1 MAIVGALL
9 TGSFGDKGLPITR
22 PQDNRG
28 NMQRSGNATATKKLL
43 VCAPSNAAVDEL
55 VMRFKQGI
63 KTAEGSPQTLSVIRL
78 GRSDAI
84 NTNVLD
90 VTLEELVNAKLNVAN
105 GKKNGGGDEIHKF
118 MMEHKSTSDQLHTLR
133 TVVDGLKASGKPVSA
148 EQDREF
154 EVLKRKKQQ
163 LGYQID
169 AARDNGDT
177 AARDAEMNR
186 RRVQQEILDGA
197 HVICATLSGSGHE
210 MFQSLNIEF
219 ETVIIDEA
227 AQSIEL
233 SALIPLK
240 YGCSKCIL
248 VGDPKQLPPTVLS
261 REAAR
266 FQYEQSLFVRMQAN
280 SPNDVHLLDI
290 QYRMHPEISLFPSN
304 AFYDAKLL
312 DGPGMAKL
320 RARPWHQSKI
330 LGPYRFFDVQ
340 GTQQSA
346 PHGHS
351 LINSAEIEVALKLFE
366 RLITDCK
373 GFEFTGKIGI
383 ITPYK
388 SQLRELRSRFAQ
400 RYGDSVL
407 TTVEFN
413 TTDAFQGRESEVII
427 FSCVRASF
435 SGGIGFLSDIRRMN
449 VGITRAKSS
458 LWVLGNSQSLM
469 RGEFWGR
476 LIEDAKTRDRYTSGD
491 LVGLLKKPLLRL
503 DWTVPVGKKDSPVT
517 SATSSG
523 VDHDIEMIDAPS
535 SSVSTAARRRSSAV
549 AESPV
554 GGGFTTISR
563 RGSGAAE
570 SSMDGRLFDGTA
582 VMPSKPAG
590 GANGLNPLGNCQKC
604 GSFAHFT
611 SRCDNAEAQNR
622 CYRCGGSDHV
632 KASCARDRC
641 LICGAF
647 DHTQKT
653 CSSTAPLSKKEK
665 ERLTKIEADHKNLL
679 QRLPEIQRKRQMG
692 SHGMQVPIVR
702 TTVDTP
708 PPGIIGPKSLGR
720 TQHIGEKRKRER
732 SPPLDA
738 PKGLK
743 SASRPSRP
751 NQQDAPTR
759 PSDGSQKLSRL
770 PNGSHS
776 RNKYGTSPHS
786 DLPPRPS
793 SNGSSK
799 APNLPPR
806 PANDAPSSTRPNI
819 VATAELR
826 QVDRIND
833 RSRDLNG
840 ASGVVRDSGQSA
852 RPGNCSN
859 QVIKAGEGPKEVPAT
874 RPPLPQQ
881 TAVRPPKKK
890 RDADPF
896 IRPKKRL

>member
-9 TGSFGDKGLPITR
+9 TGHFGDKGVPIAR
-22 PQDNRG
+22 PRDHHGRAP
-28 NMQRSGNATATKKLL
+28 RSGNEAAAKKLL

-63 KTAEGSPQTLSVIRL
+63 KTADGNPQTISVIRL

-84 NTNVLD
+84 NVNVLD
-90 VTLEELVNAKLNVAN
+90 VTLEELVNAKLNMAN
-105 GKKNGGGDEIHKF
+105 GNQNATGDAIRKI
-118 MMEHKSTSDQLHTLR
+118 MTEHKSTSDQLHTLR
-133 TVVDGLKASGKPVSA
+133 TVVDGLKASGKPVLA

-163 LGYQID
+163 LSNQID
-169 AARDNGDT
+169 VARDSGDM
-177 AARDAEMNR
+177 AARDAEMSR

-197 HVICATLSGSGHE
+197 HVMCATLSGSGHE
-210 MFQSLNIEF
+210 MFQNLNIEF

-280 SPNDVHLLDI
+280 SPGDVHLLNT

-312 DGPGMAKL
+312 DGPGIAKL
-320 RARPWHQSKI
+320 RTRPWHQSKV

-340 GTQQSA
+340 GTHQSA
-346 PHGHS
+346 PRGHS
-351 LINSAEIEVALKLFE
+351 LINIAEIEVALKLFE
-366 RLITDCK
+366 RLTTDCK
-373 GFEFTGKIGI
+373 GYDFKGKVGI

-400 RYGDSVL
+400 KYGDSVL
-407 TTVEFN
+407 TLVEFN

-476 LIEDAKTRDRYTSGD
+476 LIQDAKARDRYTGGD
-491 LVGLLKKPLLRL
+491 LVGLLRRPLVHL
-503 DWTVPVGKKDSPVT
+503 DSTVPATEKDSLAT
-517 SATSSG
+517 NATSSG
-523 VDHDIEMIDAPS
+523 VDHDIEMIDAPAPS
-535 SSVSTAARRRSSAV
+535 AFALPRRPSSAV
-549 AESPV
+549 TGSSIVGTSATTSRRNSVVTESP
-554 GGGFTTISR
+554 F
-563 RGSGAAE
+563 
-570 SSMDGRLFDGTA
+570 DGRTLDDVAMT
-582 VMPSKPAG
+582 PSSPAG
-590 GANGLNPLGNCQKC
+590 GANGLNPLENCQRC

-611 SRCDNAEAQNR
+611 HRCDNPHAKNMR
-622 CYRCGGSDHV
+622 STKCYRCGGADHV
-632 KASCARDRC
+632 KASCTRDRC

-647 DHTQKT
+647 DHTQET

-665 ERLTKIEADHKNLL
+665 ERLVKIETDHKSLL

-692 SHGMQVPIVR
+692 LHGMQVPVIR
-702 TTVDTP
+702 TAAEP
-708 PPGIIGPKSLGR
+708 PAALGR
-720 TQHIGEKRKRER
+720 VQHVGEKRKRER
-732 SPPLDA
+732 SPPLEARNRPESFGGPYRPSEPDA
-738 PKGLK
+738 PPRQLNGN
-743 SASRPSRP
+743 SP
-751 NQQDAPTR
+751 
-759 PSDGSQKLSRL
+759 LSGL
-770 PNGSHS
+770 PNGRQSA
-776 RNKYGTSPHS
+776 NQAGTSSPTA
-786 DLPPRPS
+786 LPPRPFAAPM
-793 SNGSSK
+793 K
-799 APNLPPR
+799 TPNLPSG
-806 PANDAPSSTRPNI
+806 PANNTPGSTAGNSI
-819 VATAELR
+819 SATAGPR
-826 QVDRIND
+826 QIGSTSD
-833 RSRDLNG
+833 RSMNLNVAAG
-840 ASGVVRDSGQSA
+840 EVRDSGESF
-852 RPGNCSN
+852 RPPNGPV
-859 QVIKAGEGPKEVPAT
+859 QVISAEEGPKEAPRP
-874 RPPLPQQ
+874 RPPPPQQ
-881 TAVRPPKKK
+881 NIVRAPKKK

-896 IRPKKRL
+896 IRPKKRP

>member
-9 TGSFGDKGLPITR
+9 TGHFGDKGVSIAR
-22 PQDNRG
+22 PRDHHG
-28 NMQRSGNATATKKLL
+28 KAPRSGNEAAAKKLL

-63 KTAEGSPQTLSVIRL
+63 KTADGNPQTISVIRL

-84 NTNVLD
+84 NVNVLD

-105 GKKNGGGDEIHKF
+105 GNQNGTGDEIRKI
-118 MMEHKSTSDQLHTLR
+118 MTEHKSTSDQLHTLR

-163 LGYQID
+163 LSNQID
-169 AARDNGDT
+169 VARDSGDM
-177 AARDAEMNR
+177 AARDAEMSR

-197 HVICATLSGSGHE
+197 HVMCATLSGSGHE
-210 MFQSLNIEF
+210 MFQNLNIEF

-280 SPNDVHLLDI
+280 SPDDVHLLNT

-312 DGPGMAKL
+312 DGPGIARL
-320 RARPWHQSKI
+320 RTRPWHQSKV

-351 LINSAEIEVALKLFE
+351 LINVAEVEVALKLFE
-366 RLITDCK
+366 RLTTDCK
-373 GFEFTGKIGI
+373 GYDFKGKVGI

-400 RYGDSVL
+400 KYGDSVL
-407 TTVEFN
+407 ALVEFN

-476 LIEDAKTRDRYTSGD
+476 LIQDAKARDRYTGGD
-491 LVGLLKKPLLRL
+491 LVGLLRRPLVHL
-503 DWTVPVGKKDSPVT
+503 DSTVPATEQDS
-517 SATSSG
+517 SATNATFSG
-523 VDHDIEMIDAPS
+523 VDHDIEMIDAPAPS
-535 SSVSTAARRRSSAV
+535 AFALPKRRSSAV
-549 AESPV
+549 TGSSIV
-554 GGGFTTISR
+554 GTSATTSR
-563 RGSGAAE
+563 RNSVVTE
-570 SSMDGRLFDGTA
+570 SSVDGRTLDDIAMTL
-582 VMPSKPAG
+582 SSPAG
-590 GANGLNPLGNCQKC
+590 GANGLNPLENCQRC

-611 SRCDNAEAQNR
+611 HRCDNPHAKNMR
-622 CYRCGGSDHV
+622 STTCYRCGGADHV
-632 KASCARDRC
+632 KASCTRDRC

-647 DHTQKT
+647 DHTQET

-665 ERLTKIEADHKNLL
+665 ERLAKIEKDHKTLL

-692 SHGMQVPIVR
+692 LHGMQVPVIR
-702 TTVDTP
+702 TTAEP
-708 PPGIIGPKSLGR
+708 PAALGR
-720 TQHIGEKRKRER
+720 VQHVGEKRKRER
-732 SPPLDA
+732 SPPLEA
-738 PKGLK
+738 R
-743 SASRPSRP
+743 SRPESTGGP
-751 NQQDAPTR
+751 YR
-759 PSDGSQKLSRL
+759 PSDLDAPLRGLNGNSPLSGL
-770 PNGSHS
+770 PHGRHS
-776 RNKYGTSPHS
+776 ANQAGTSPPTA
-786 DLPPRPS
+786 LPPRPF
-793 SNGSSK
+793 
-799 APNLPPR
+799 AAPMTTPNLPSG
-806 PANDAPSSTRPNI
+806 PANNTPGSTARNRI
-819 VATAELR
+819 SATAGPR
-826 QVDRIND
+826 QIDSTSD
-833 RSRDLNG
+833 RSGNLNVAAG
-840 ASGVVRDSGQSA
+840 EVRVSGESF
-852 RPGNCSN
+852 RPQHGPV
-859 QVIKAGEGPKEVPAT
+859 QVITAEEGPKGAPRP
-874 RPPLPQQ
+874 RPPPPQQ
-881 TAVRPPKKK
+881 NIVRPPKKK

-896 IRPKKRL
+896 IRPKKRP

>member
-9 TGSFGDKGLPITR
+9 TGNFGDKGVPIAR
-22 PQDNRG
+22 PQDNSG
-28 NMQRSGNATATKKLL
+28 NTPRSGNRAASKKLL

-63 KTAEGSPQTLSVIRL
+63 KTAEGNPQTISMIRL

-84 NTNVLD
+84 NANVLD
-90 VTLEELVNAKLNVAN
+90 VTLEELVNAKLNIAS
-105 GKKNGGGDEIHKF
+105 GKKKSTGDEIHKI
-118 MMEHKSTSDQLHTLR
+118 MTAHKSTSDQLHNLR
-133 TVVDGLKASGKPVSA
+133 TVVDGLKASGKPVSP

-163 LGYQID
+163 LSNEID
-169 AARDNGDT
+169 AARDSGDT
-177 AARDAEMNR
+177 AARDAEMSR

-197 HVICATLSGSGHE
+197 HVMCATLSGSGHE
-210 MFQSLNIEF
+210 MFQGLNIEF

-280 SPNDVHLLDI
+280 SPNDVHLLDT

-304 AFYDAKLL
+304 TFYDAKLL
-312 DGPGMAKL
+312 DGPGIAKL
-320 RARPWHQSKI
+320 RTRPWHQSEI

-346 PHGHS
+346 PRGHS
-351 LINSAEIEVALKLFE
+351 LVNMAEIEVALKLFE

-373 GFEFTGKIGI
+373 GYDFNGKVGI

-407 TTVEFN
+407 TTIEFN

-458 LWVLGNSQSLM
+458 LWVLGNSQSLI

-476 LIEDAKTRDRYTSGD
+476 LIQDAKTRDRYTSGD
-491 LVGLLKKPLLRL
+491 LVGLLRKPLLHL
-503 DWTVPVGKKDSPVT
+503 DSTVPAREKDSSVT
-517 SATSSG
+517 STA
-523 VDHDIEMIDAPS
+523 S
-535 SSVSTAARRRSSAV
+535 SSVDHEIEMTDAPAPSAFGVARHRSSVVGGQPIVGVFTTSTSRRSSVV
-549 AESPV
+549 AKSPV
-554 GGGFTTISR
+554 
-563 RGSGAAE
+563 
-570 SSMDGRLFDGTA
+570 DNRLLNDA
-582 VMPSKPAG
+582 VMMPSSPAG

-611 SRCDNAEAQNR
+611 NRCDNPDAKNMGSNK
-622 CYRCGGSDHV
+622 CYRCADSDHV
-632 KASCARDRC
+632 KASCTRDRC
-641 LICGAF
+641 LTCGEF
-647 DHTQKT
+647 DHTQKA

-665 ERLTKIEADHKNLL
+665 ERLAKTEADHKTLL
-679 QRLPEIQRKRQMG
+679 QRLPLIQRKRQMG
-692 SHGMQVPIVR
+692 SHGLQVPVVR
-702 TTVDTP
+702 TTADP
-708 PPGIIGPKSLGR
+708 PAALGQI
-720 TQHIGEKRKRER
+720 QHIGEKRKRER
-732 SPPLDA
+732 SPPLA
-738 PKGLK
+738 ALSGLG
-743 SASRPSRP
+743 SAGGPYKP
-751 NQQDAPTR
+751 TQQDAPTQR
-759 PSDGSQKLSRL
+759 LNGDLPLSSL
-770 PNGSHS
+770 PNGSYCGNQDGTLSHS
-776 RNKYGTSPHS
+776 TLLS
-786 DLPPRPS
+786 RPFAAS
-793 SNGSSK
+793 LET
-799 APNLPPR
+799 PNLS
-806 PANDAPSSTRPNI
+806 PANDTPSSAARNSAS
-819 VATAELR
+819 ATAGLR
-826 QVDRIND
+826 QVGRLND
-833 RSRDLNG
+833 RSRDFNVAAGALRDSVEASSLRNGSSEVVKAREGPQG
-840 ASGVVRDSGQSA
+840 AST
-852 RPGNCSN
+852 P
-859 QVIKAGEGPKEVPAT
+859 
-874 RPPLPQQ
+874 RPPPLQSNII
-881 TAVRPPKKK
+881 RPPKKK

-896 IRPKKRL
+896 IRPKKRP

>member
-9 TGSFGDKGLPITR
+9 TGTFGDKGVPIAR
-22 PQDNRG
+22 PQNSNG
-28 NMQRSGNATATKKLL
+28 NVQPSGNGATSKKLL

-55 VMRFKQGI
+55 VLRFKQGI
-63 KTAEGSPQTLSVIRL
+63 KTAEGNSQTLSIIRL

-84 NTNVLD
+84 NANVLD
-90 VTLEELVNAKLNVAN
+90 VTLEELVNAKLNVLS
-105 GKKNGGGDEIHKF
+105 GKKKGAGDEIHKI
-118 MMEHKSTSDQLHTLR
+118 MMEHKLASDQLHTLR

-163 LGYQID
+163 LSNQID
-169 AARDNGDT
+169 VARDSGDT
-177 AARDAEMNR
+177 AARDAEMGR
-186 RRVQQEILDGA
+186 RRVQQEVLDGA
-197 HVICATLSGSGHE
+197 QVICATLSGSGHE
-210 MFQSLNIEF
+210 MFQGLNIEF

-266 FQYEQSLFVRMQAN
+266 FQYEQSLFVRMQIN
-280 SPNDVHLLDI
+280 SPNDVHLLDT
-290 QYRMHPEISLFPSN
+290 QYRMHPEISLFPSS

-320 RARPWHQSKI
+320 RTRPWHQNKI

-340 GTQQSA
+340 GNQQSA
-346 PHGHS
+346 PRGHS
-351 LINSAEIEVALKLFE
+351 LVNIAEIEVALKLFE

-373 GFEFTGKIGI
+373 DYDFKGKIGI

-400 RYGDSVL
+400 KYGDSVL

-458 LWVLGNSQSLM
+458 LWVLGNSQSLT

-476 LIEDAKTRDRYTSGD
+476 LIQDAKTRDRYTSGD
-491 LVGLLKKPLLRL
+491 LVGLLRKPLLHM
-503 DWTVPVGKKDSPVT
+503 DSTVPAIKKDSPMT
-517 SATSSG
+517 SATSTS
-523 VDHDIEMIDAPS
+523 VNHDIEMIDAPAAS
-535 SSVSTAARRRSSAV
+535 ASTTARRHGSVVADLPILNAYPTTSRRSSAV
-549 AESPV
+549 LESPV
-554 GGGFTTISR
+554 DSR
-563 RGSGAAE
+563 MLNDAP
-570 SSMDGRLFDGTA
+570 M
-582 VMPSKPAG
+582 MPSKPAG

-611 SRCDNAEAQNR
+611 NRCDNPDAINMSSNK

-632 KASCARDRC
+632 KASCTKDRC

-653 CSSTAPLSKKEK
+653 CSSTDPLSKKEK
-665 ERLTKIEADHKNLL
+665 ERLTKTEADHRSFL
-679 QRLPEIQRKRQMG
+679 QRLPEIQRKKQMG
-692 SHGMQVPIVR
+692 KHGMEVPRVR
-702 TTVDTP
+702 TTADTP
-708 PPGIIGPKSLGR
+708 ASDGLGLSALPR
-720 TQHIGEKRKRER
+720 SQHVGEKRKRER

-738 PKGLK
+738 AKGAK
-743 SASRPSRP
+743 SG
-751 NQQDAPTR
+751 QQDAPRR
-759 PSDGSQKLSRL
+759 PSNDNQPLSRL
-770 PNGSHS
+770 PNGSYGGNRS
-776 RNKYGTSPHS
+776 GTSSHS
-786 DLPPRPS
+786 SLPPKPPNGPS
-793 SNGSSK
+793 KS
-799 APNLPPR
+799 PNLPPK
-806 PANDAPSSTRPNI
+806 PPSSTNPNKI
-819 VATAELR
+819 TATAGSRE
-826 QVDRIND
+826 VNRISD
-833 RSRDLNG
+833 RSGDVIA
-840 ASGVVRDSGQSA
+840 ASGVVRYSGQST
-852 RPGNCSN
+852 RLGNGSS
-859 QVIKAGEGPKEVPAT
+859 QVINPVEEPKRVPT
-874 RPPLPQQ
+874 SLPQQ
-881 TAVRPPKKK
+881 NTVRPPKKR

-896 IRPKKRL
+896 IRPKKRP